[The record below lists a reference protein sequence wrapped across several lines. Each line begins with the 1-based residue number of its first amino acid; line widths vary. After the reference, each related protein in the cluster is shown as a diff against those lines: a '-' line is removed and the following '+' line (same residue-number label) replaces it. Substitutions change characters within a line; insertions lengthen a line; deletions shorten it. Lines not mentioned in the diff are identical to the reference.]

1 MKTTNIK
8 QKLPAIVLLIITCI
22 LIALSFAGISWALLP
37 VSILPIILFFF
48 PLGNDDENNY
58 YHLLK

>member
-22 LIALSFAGISWALLP
+22 LIALSFAGIIWALLP

-48 PLGNDDENNY
+48 QLGNDDENNH

>member
-8 QKLPAIVLLIITCI
+8 QKIPAIVLLIVTCT

-48 PLGNDDENNY
+48 PLRNDDENDHY
-58 YHLLK
+58 RLLK

>member
-8 QKLPAIVLLIITCI
+8 QKLPAIVLLIVTCI
-22 LIALSFAGISWALLP
+22 LIALSFAGINWASLP
-37 VSILPIILFFF
+37 VFILPIILFFF
-48 PLGNDDENNY
+48 PIRNDDENNH